1 MEGRREGGRKRKE
14 EEEKEEKEE
23 RCTGQKD
30 RDEGMREGGGDGMG
44 EKESEARRGWR
55 VILERGII
63 VLPLHCYSF
72 STYKL
77 VCII

>member
-1 MEGRREGGRKRKE
+1 MEGRCEGGRKRKE
-14 EEEKEEKEE
+14 EEEREEKEE

>member
-63 VLPLHCYSF
+63 VLPLIVTAF
-72 STYKL
+72 QL
-77 VCII
+77 IN

>member
-44 EKESEARRGWR
+44 EKESEVRRGWR

-63 VLPLHCYSF
+63 VLPLIVTAF
-72 STYKL
+72 QL
-77 VCII
+77 IN